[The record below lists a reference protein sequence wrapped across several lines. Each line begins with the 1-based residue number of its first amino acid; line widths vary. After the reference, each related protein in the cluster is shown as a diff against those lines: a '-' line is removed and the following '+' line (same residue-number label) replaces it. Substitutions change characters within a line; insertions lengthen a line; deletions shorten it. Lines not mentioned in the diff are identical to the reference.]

1 MTKFNRDEL
10 IQKLMGTFLDELDEH
25 VVTLNDG
32 LLMLEKS
39 TPKTSEYQQQMRC
52 LFRAAHSL
60 KGAARSVDAQ
70 AIESVCHEM
79 EEFLGLLKTTDTK
92 PGTEVFQILF
102 TATESVKQMG
112 AKLRKKQK
120 VDASSVNELLE
131 KLKQATTNL
140 SSSEQN
146 AEEQHRLDS
155 NPEVASVSIESKGVE
170 TTELQKETQTDGNQS
185 NTETEFPSAN
195 RRELTLPGL
204 KQTEGKQV
212 GFKEPSGTRCSNSA
226 VDSIHA
232 PVDVYEQAAELNE
245 PVTTGSNEAQSLR
258 VSSERLDHLLA
269 LSSELLTSYRRTET
283 WQLSVEELSERLR
296 DRLADWQPIEK
307 QLRMFIEEGLDS
319 TKRGTSFLHASE
331 QKSQLKRISSNM
343 GQRLL
348 AAPTANTK
356 SLKDMVRDVDRFL
369 SVMKAEIRAI
379 GETARLVDEEIR
391 GLRMRPFSDAC
402 LGLKLAVRE
411 LSISTGKQV
420 ELDILGGDTELDRS
434 VLENLR
440 DPLLHIIR
448 NAVQHG
454 IELPQQRKALG
465 KSPDAVIQVSA
476 SLRGQHVQIEVRDDG
491 QGINEEAVKAKA
503 KKNGLAEPQTQ
514 EEIAALLFM
523 PWFSTSAAVDHV
535 SGRGVGL
542 DVVASQVAALQGDVA
557 LSYEPGKGTCFTLT
571 VPLTLTKIRV
581 LLVRVGEQTFA
592 LPSASVQR
600 LLRIQAS
607 DMRSV
612 EGGQVIPFDGSLIS
626 VCSLNDALKLSGTSN
641 GNNFCEKRTP
651 AVVLVHG
658 GARRAFLV
666 DELIGEQEVVVTN
679 LGTRLQRM
687 RNVSGAT
694 LLASGE
700 IALILN
706 TIELMRR
713 NQSTRAAHRPIQDH
727 STEPKQKRL
736 IICDDSPTTRI
747 LEMSILQSAGYEV
760 TAVAD
765 GQDAWEL
772 LQVQGADLIVSDVEM
787 PIMDGFSLARTIRAS
802 EKWKDLPLI
811 LVTGLAK
818 ESDRENGLKA
828 GANAYVVKS
837 EFDQSELIEAIEQFV

>member
-25 VVTLNDG
+25 VLTLNDG

-39 TPKTSEYQQQMRC
+39 TPNTPEYQQQMRS

-79 EEFLGLLKTTDTK
+79 EEFLGLLKTTGTK

-102 TATESVKQMG
+102 SATDSVRQMG
-112 AKLRKKQK
+112 QKLRKKQK
-120 VDASSVNELLE
+120 VDSSSIQELLE
-131 KLKQATTNL
+131 KLKQATTSL
-140 SSSEQN
+140 SSSESN
-146 AEEQHRLDS
+146 SDEEAL
-155 NPEVASVSIESKGVE
+155 NVTIENESME
-170 TTELQKETQTDGNQS
+170 TTESQQLDHPA
-185 NTETEFPSAN
+185 ETEVLQPK
-195 RRELTLPGL
+195 T
-204 KQTEGKQV
+204 
-212 GFKEPSGTRCSNSA
+212 
-226 VDSIHA
+226 
-232 PVDVYEQAAELNE
+232 NE
-245 PVTTGSNEAQSLR
+245 PTAETNEPLSTGGNEAQSIR
-258 VSSERLDHLLA
+258 VSSERLDQLLA

-296 DRLADWQPIEK
+296 DRLTEWQPIEK

-319 TKRGTSFLHASE
+319 TKRSSSSLHTTE
-331 QKSQLKRISSNM
+331 QRSQLKRISTNM

-356 SLKDMVRDVDRFL
+356 SLKEMVREVDRFL
-369 SVMKAEIRAI
+369 STMKAEIRTI

-402 LGLKLAVRE
+402 LGLQLAVRQ
-411 LSISTGKQV
+411 LSISTGKSV
-420 ELDILGGDTELDRS
+420 DLEIAGGDTELDRS

-454 IELPQQRKALG
+454 IEFPQQRKASG
-465 KSPDAVIQVSA
+465 KPEEAVIQVSA

-491 QGINEEAVKAKA
+491 QGINEEAVKARA
-503 KKNGLAEPQTQ
+503 RKNGLAEPQTK
-514 EEIAALLFM
+514 EEVAALLFT
-523 PWFSTSAAVDHV
+523 PWFSTSASVDHV

-542 DVVASQVAALQGDVA
+542 DVVASQVAGLQGDVS
-557 LSYEPGKGTCFTLT
+557 LSYEEGKGTCFALT

-581 LLVRVGEQTFA
+581 LLVKAGGQTLA
-592 LPSASVQR
+592 LPSASIQR
-600 LLRIQAS
+600 LLRIQLS
-607 DMRSV
+607 EMQSV
-612 EGGQVIPFDGSLIS
+612 QGGQVFGFDGSLIS
-626 VCSLNDALKLSGTSN
+626 VCSLSDVLKLAPISN
-641 GNNFCEKRTP
+641 TAHETRVP
-651 AVVLVHG
+651 AVVLVQ
-658 GARRAFLV
+658 GAAKRAFLV

-679 LGTRLQRM
+679 LGARLQRL

-694 LLASGE
+694 ILASGE

-706 TIELMRR
+706 TVELMKR
-713 NQSTRAAHRPIQDH
+713 NQSSGSAHRQTQQQ
-727 STEPKQKRL
+727 SMATRQKRL
-736 IICDDSPTTRI
+736 IVCDDSPTTRI
-747 LEMSILQSAGYEV
+747 LETSILQSAGYDV

-772 LQVQGADLIVSDVEM
+772 LQSQGADLIVSDVEM
-787 PIMDGFSLARTIRAS
+787 PVMDGFSLARTIRAS
-802 EKWKDLPLI
+802 DKWKNLPVI

>member
-1 MTKFNRDEL
+1 
-10 IQKLMGTFLDELDEH
+10 MGTFLDELDEH
-25 VVTLNDG
+25 VLTLNDG

-39 TPKTSEYQQQMRC
+39 TPNTPEYQQQMRS

-79 EEFLGLLKTTDTK
+79 EEFLSLLKTTGTK
-92 PGTEVFQILF
+92 PGAEGFQILF
-102 TATESVKQMG
+102 SATDSVKQMG
-112 AKLRKKQK
+112 AKLRKKQN
-120 VDASSVNELLE
+120 VDASSIQELLE
-131 KLKQATTNL
+131 KLRQATTSL
-140 SSSEQN
+140 SSSEP
-146 AEEQHRLDS
+146 ADKTEK
-155 NPEVASVSIESKGVE
+155 PGVSIEHESLQTMGSQAAFIKQEPQRQEVKRDEVKQPEAKQLESKQLAAKQLE
-170 TTELQKETQTDGNQS
+170 
-185 NTETEFPSAN
+185 PSA
-195 RRELTLPGL
+195 
-204 KQTEGKQV
+204 
-212 GFKEPSGTRCSNSA
+212 EPKVSQPET
-226 VDSIHA
+226 DE
-232 PVDVYEQAAELNE
+232 PTAEINE
-245 PVTTGSNEAQSLR
+245 PLSTGGNEAQSIR
-258 VSSERLDHLLA
+258 VSSERLDQLLA

-296 DRLADWQPIEK
+296 NRLTEWQPIEK

-319 TKRGTSFLHASE
+319 TKRSSSSLHTAE
-331 QKSQLKRISSNM
+331 QKSQLKRVSTNM

-356 SLKDMVRDVDRFL
+356 SLKEMVREVDRFL
-369 SVMKAEIRAI
+369 STMKAEIRTI

-402 LGLKLAVRE
+402 LGLQLAVRQ
-411 LSISTGKQV
+411 LSISTGKSV
-420 ELDILGGDTELDRS
+420 DLEIAGGDTELDRS

-454 IELPQQRKALG
+454 IEFPQQRKASG
-465 KSPDAVIQVSA
+465 KPEEATIKVSA
-476 SLRGQHVQIEVRDDG
+476 SLHGQHVQIEVRDDG
-491 QGINEEAVKAKA
+491 QGINEEAVKARA
-503 KKNGLAEPQTQ
+503 RKNGLAEPQTK
-514 EEIAALLFM
+514 EEVAALLFT
-523 PWFSTSAAVDHV
+523 PWFSTSASVDHV

-542 DVVASQVAALQGDVA
+542 DVVASQVAGLQGDVS
-557 LSYEPGKGTCFTLT
+557 LSYEEGKGTCFTLT

-581 LLVRVGEQTFA
+581 LLVKAGGQTLA
-592 LPSASVQR
+592 LPSASIQR
-600 LLRIQAS
+600 LLRIQLS
-607 DMRSV
+607 ELQSV
-612 EGGQVIPFDGSLIS
+612 QGGQVFGFDGSLIS
-626 VCSLNDALKLSGTSN
+626 VCSLSDALKLAPLSN
-641 GNNFCEKRTP
+641 AAHETRVP
-651 AVVLVHG
+651 AVVLVQ
-658 GARRAFLV
+658 GATKRAFLV

-679 LGTRLQRM
+679 LGARLQRL

-694 LLASGE
+694 ILASGE

-706 TIELMRR
+706 TVELMKRH
-713 NQSTRAAHRPIQDH
+713 QSNSSAHRQTQQQSMATRQI
-727 STEPKQKRL
+727 RL
-736 IICDDSPTTRI
+736 IVCDDSPTTRI
-747 LEMSILQSAGYEV
+747 LETSILQSAGYDV

-772 LQVQGADLIVSDVEM
+772 LQSQGADLIVSDVEM

-802 EKWKDLPLI
+802 DKWKNLPVI

-818 ESDRENGLKA
+818 ESDRENGLLA